1 VYYYIQLV
9 DSLMYILNDIFI
21 CIIIEQCSDKEES
34 VCRELKGC
42 QHTITDTVWQMKW
55 FHITDKP
62 VGK

>member
-1 VYYYIQLV
+1 
-9 DSLMYILNDIFI
+9 MYILNDIFI